1 MFAVTGLKVWRTI
14 IDIHT
19 VHMDLA
25 VDQNLD
31 IQILVRIVV
40 IYIVGRIGVVEYGTR
55 LRFDYGLVCS
65 AIVSRPSQEPVSE
78 RLTVE

>member
-1 MFAVTGLKVWRTI
+1 MFAVTGLRARRTI

-19 VHMDLA
+19 IYVNLA

-55 LRFDYGLVCS
+55 LRFGYGLVCG
-65 AIVSRPSQEPVSE
+65 AMVSRPSQEPVSE